1 MLGLFR
7 LSIVGELSGPD
18 LFEVVS
24 IIGKQEVLERL
35 HALKDHLNKVNL

>member
-1 MLGLFR
+1 MFR

-24 IIGKQEVLERL
+24 IIGKQETLERL
-35 HALKDHLNKVNL
+35 HTLKDHLNKSNL

>member
-1 MLGLFR
+1 VLGLFR

-24 IIGKQEVLERL
+24 LIGKQEALERL
-35 HALKDHLNKVNL
+35 HALKDYLNKANL